1 MQLPSPLFR
10 PSSKNKNKSTPKKIH
25 YIYEMELSG
34 SNIKKSQE
42 TEKIPYISGNRNPKK
57 ASYIS
62 GNGTFQLKLGKI
74 FYTSGN
80 GSPEKV
86 SYIFLKESFCYIS

>member
-1 MQLPSPLFR
+1 
-10 PSSKNKNKSTPKKIH
+10 
-25 YIYEMELSG
+25 MELSG

-42 TEKIPYISGNRNPKK
+42 TKKIAYISGNRNPKK

-74 FYTSGN
+74 VYTSGN
-80 GSPEKV
+80 GSPEKAY
-86 SYIFLKESFCYIS
+86 YIFLKESFCYIL